1 MNPDKPNI
9 QIHQI
14 TIIEV
19 FKNKLPNLPV
29 INSQPPNTIMNKQP
43 EMMK

>member
-9 QIHQI
+9 QIHQLTG

-19 FKNKLPNLPV
+19 FKNMLPNLPV
-29 INSQPPNTIMNKQP
+29 INS
-43 EMMK
+43 